1 MDDEILKNELSL
13 DKRKLLN
20 KYNLTCSEDY
30 IWEFRHSK
38 YHTVKYFSHKFAKKH
53 STLALVFY
61 INRLCYAKIKYFEEN
76 FYKYESYKYIFKN
89 GFSKC
94 DIYDMEFLFHKPSKN
109 FIDIRS
115 LREIRSIEEFRQFCS
130 KLEDNN
136 IIILYFVYQK

>member
-1 MDDEILKNELSL
+1 MDYEILKNELSL
-13 DKRKLLN
+13 DKRKLLD
-20 KYNLTCSEDY
+20 KYNLTCSQDY

-76 FYKYESYKYIFKN
+76 FYKYEPYKYIFEK

-94 DIYDMEFLFHKPSKN
+94 EMYDMNFYFISQVKN
-109 FIDIRS
+109 LLI
-115 LREIRSIEEFRQFCS
+115 
-130 KLEDNN
+130 LE
-136 IIILYFVYQK
+136 V